1 MTRLRLLIDDAA
13 ACLTQRAVL
22 ATYAA
27 TLAGRADTEVILT
40 SELPQA
46 PGWPDVPTQSS
57 RRLAAIV
64 AAFAALPGT
73 CTVFLPAHTLPGDI
87 GTPAGLPH
95 TLASDGALAVADLDL
110 FIVDNA
116 SPQVAA
122 FQAHLGAAADYEAI
136 SRYDGFSAGP
146 LPGWL
151 TAGGLVSARRY
162 TDRPWYSIHA
172 PGRTRWLECVGQA
185 LDRGD
190 LSLAQ
195 VAADVAQGDVRP
207 SLLQEVQAVRAMP
220 VPLAGPDLTLDALFV
235 APPRRLPPAQ
245 LALLHSPALQRRML
259 DYAERN
265 SARKPGK
272 AGKLVRNAGRLALVR
287 KLVRPAWRLGWR
299 LLHAVY
305 AVSLRPAVRRW
316 RAAGGARP

>member
-27 TLAGRADTEVILT
+27 SLAGRPEIELILT
-40 SELPQA
+40 SAWSEA
-46 PGWPDVPTQSS
+46 PRWPDVPLQASC
-57 RRLAAIV
+57 RLAAIV
-64 AAFAALPGT
+64 AAFVSRPGT
-73 CTVFLPAHTLPGDI
+73 CTVFLPAHTIPAAI
-87 GTPAGLPH
+87 GTPAGLQH

-110 FIVDNA
+110 FIVDNE

-122 FQAHLGAAADYEAI
+122 FQAHLHASSDYEAI
-136 SRYDGFSAGP
+136 SRYDDFSAGV

-151 TAGGLVSARRY
+151 TSGGLASARRY

-172 PGRTRWLECVGQA
+172 PSRTRWLEWVGQA

-190 LSLAQ
+190 LTLAM
-195 VAADVAQGDVRP
+195 VATDVAQGNVRP
-207 SLLQEVQAVRAMP
+207 SLLQEVKALRATPLP
-220 VPLAGPDLTLDALFV
+220 VEEPDLTLDTLFV
-235 APPRRLPPAQ
+235 VPPCQ
-245 LALLHSPALQRRML
+245 LTPGQIARLHSPALQQRML
-259 DYAERN
+259 DFAHRN
-265 SARKPGK
+265 SGRKAAKPRKLARASG
-272 AGKLVRNAGRLALVR
+272 ARALVL
-287 KLVRPAWRLGWR
+287 KLLRPAWRLGWR

-316 RAAGGARP
+316 RAPGGLRS